1 MEYKLKQKIDVGNI
15 DHIGIVVPNI
25 EQAIRHYE
33 KNFNVE
39 RGEIK
44 VSKKQNVKISLLEF
58 KNIKLEFI
66 EPLNQKSPVKRFLS
80 KNPLGGLHHF
90 GFEVNNINETYKIA
104 QDLELNPIEKP
115 SEGYHGKLLFFLH
128 PKKMMNTLI
137 EIISK
142 H

>member
-1 MEYKLKQKIDVGNI
+1 MKQKIEVGNI
-15 DHIGIVVPNI
+15 DHVGIVVPSI
-25 EQAIRHYE
+25 EQAIKHYE
-33 KNFNVE
+33 KNFNIE

-44 VSKKQNVKISLLEF
+44 VSKKQQVKISLLEF
-58 KNIKLEFI
+58 KNIRLELI
-66 EPLNQKSPVKRFLS
+66 EPLNKESPINGFLS
-80 KNPLGGLHHF
+80 KNPLGGLHHL
-90 GFEVNNINETYKIA
+90 GLEVNNIDKTYEIA
-104 QDLELNPIEKP
+104 ENLELDPIGKP

>member
-1 MEYKLKQKIDVGNI
+1 LKQKIEVGNI
-15 DHIGIVVPNI
+15 DHVGIVVPSI
-25 EQAIRHYE
+25 EQAIKHYE

-44 VSKKQNVKISLLEF
+44 VSKKQQVKISLLEF
-58 KNIKLEFI
+58 KNIRLELI
-66 EPLNQKSPVKRFLS
+66 EPLNKESPINGFLS
-80 KNPLGGLHHF
+80 KNPLGGLHHL
-90 GFEVNNINETYKIA
+90 GLEVNNIDKTYEIA
-104 QDLELNPIEKP
+104 ENLELDPIGKP

>member
-1 MEYKLKQKIDVGNI
+1 MKQKIEVENI
-15 DHIGIVVPNI
+15 DHVGIVVPSI
-25 EQAIRHYE
+25 EQAIKHYE

-44 VSKKQNVKISLLEF
+44 VSKKQQVKISLLEF
-58 KNIKLEFI
+58 KNIRLELI
-66 EPLNQKSPVKRFLS
+66 EPLNKESPINGFLS
-80 KNPLGGLHHF
+80 KNPLGGLHHL
-90 GFEVNNINETYKIA
+90 GLEVNNIDKTYEIA
-104 QDLELNPIEKP
+104 ENLELDPIGKP
-115 SEGYHGKLLFFLH
+115 SEGYHGKLLLFLH

>member
-1 MEYKLKQKIDVGNI
+1 MKQQIEVENI
-15 DHIGIVVPNI
+15 DHVGIVVPSI
-25 EQAIRHYE
+25 EQAIKHYE

-44 VSKKQNVKISLLEF
+44 VSKKQQVKISLLEF
-58 KNIKLEFI
+58 KNIRLELI
-66 EPLNQKSPVKRFLS
+66 EPLNKESPINGFLS
-80 KNPLGGLHHF
+80 KNPLGGLHHL
-90 GFEVNNINETYKIA
+90 GLEVNNIDKTYEIA
-104 QDLELNPIEKP
+104 ENLELDPIGKP

>member
-1 MEYKLKQKIDVGNI
+1 LKQKIEVGNI
-15 DHIGIVVPNI
+15 DHVGIVVPSI
-25 EQAIRHYE
+25 EQAIKHYE

-44 VSKKQNVKISLLEF
+44 VSKKQQVKISLLEF
-58 KNIKLEFI
+58 KNIRLELI
-66 EPLNQKSPVKRFLS
+66 EPLNKESPINGFLS
-80 KNPLGGLHHF
+80 KNPLGGLHHL
-90 GFEVNNINETYKIA
+90 GLEVNNIDKTYQIA
-104 QDLELNPIEKP
+104 QNLELNPIEKP

>member
-1 MEYKLKQKIDVGNI
+1 MKQKIEVGNI
-15 DHIGIVVPNI
+15 DHVGIVVPSI
-25 EQAIRHYE
+25 EQAIKHYE

-44 VSKKQNVKISLLEF
+44 ISKKQQVKISLLEF
-58 KNIKLEFI
+58 KNIRLELI
-66 EPLNQKSPVKRFLS
+66 EPLNKESPINGFLS
-80 KNPLGGLHHF
+80 KNPLGGLHHL
-90 GFEVNNINETYKIA
+90 GLEVNNIDKTYEIA
-104 QDLELNPIEKP
+104 ENLELDPIGKP

>member
-1 MEYKLKQKIDVGNI
+1 MKQKISVENI
-15 DHIGIVVPNI
+15 DHVGIVVPNI
-25 EQAIRHYE
+25 EQAIRHYK

-39 RGEIK
+39 CGEIK
-44 VSKKQNVKISLLEF
+44 VSKKQKVKISLIEF
-58 KNIKLEFI
+58 KNIKLELI
-66 EPLNQKSPVKRFLS
+66 EPLDHESPVNSFLS
-80 KNPLGGLHHF
+80 KNPLGGLHHL
-90 GFEVNNINETYKIA
+90 GLEVNNIDETYDIA
-104 QDLELNPIEKP
+104 QNLELNPIGKP

>member
-1 MEYKLKQKIDVGNI
+1 MKQKIEVGNI
-15 DHIGIVVPNI
+15 DHVGIVVPSI
-25 EQAIRHYE
+25 EQAIKHYE

-44 VSKKQNVKISLLEF
+44 VSKKQQVKISLLEF
-58 KNIKLEFI
+58 KNIRLELI
-66 EPLNQKSPVKRFLS
+66 EPLNKESPINGFLS
-80 KNPLGGLHHF
+80 KNPLGGLHHL
-90 GFEVNNINETYKIA
+90 GLEVNNIDKTYEIA
-104 QDLELNPIEKP
+104 ENLKLDPIGKP

>member
-1 MEYKLKQKIDVGNI
+1 MKQKIEVGNI
-15 DHIGIVVPNI
+15 DHVGIVVPSI
-25 EQAIRHYE
+25 EQAIKHYE

-44 VSKKQNVKISLLEF
+44 VSKKQQVKISLLEF
-58 KNIKLEFI
+58 KNIRFEFI
-66 EPLNQKSPVKRFLS
+66 EPLDQESPVNSFLS
-80 KNPLGGLHHF
+80 KNPFGGLHHL
-90 GFEVNNINETYKIA
+90 GLEVNNIDKTYEIA
-104 QDLELNPIEKP
+104 ENLELNPIGKP

>member
-1 MEYKLKQKIDVGNI
+1 MKQKIDVGNI

-39 RGEIK
+39 RGKIK
-44 VSKKQNVKISLLEF
+44 VSKKQNVKISFLEF
-58 KNIKLEFI
+58 KNIKLELI
-66 EPLNQKSPVKRFLS
+66 EPLNEKSPVNGFLS
-80 KNPLGGLHHF
+80 KNPLGGLHHL
-90 GFEVNNINETYKIA
+90 GFEVNNIYETYKIA
-104 QDLELNPIEKP
+104 KNLELNPIEKP

-128 PKKMMNTLI
+128 PKKIMNTLI

>member
-1 MEYKLKQKIDVGNI
+1 MKQKIEVGNI
-15 DHIGIVVPNI
+15 DHVGIVVPSI
-25 EQAIRHYE
+25 EQAIKHYE

-44 VSKKQNVKISLLEF
+44 VSKKQQVKISLLEF
-58 KNIKLEFI
+58 KNIRLELI
-66 EPLNQKSPVKRFLS
+66 EPLNKESPINGFLS
-80 KNPLGGLHHF
+80 KNPLGGLHHL
-90 GFEVNNINETYKIA
+90 GLEVNNIDKTYEIA
-104 QDLELNPIEKP
+104 ENLELDPIGKP

>member
-1 MEYKLKQKIDVGNI
+1 MRLKQKIEVGNI
-15 DHIGIVVPNI
+15 DHVGIVVPSI
-25 EQAIRHYE
+25 EQAIKHYE

-44 VSKKQNVKISLLEF
+44 VSKKQQVKISLLEF
-58 KNIKLEFI
+58 KNIRLELI
-66 EPLNQKSPVKRFLS
+66 EPLNKESPINGFLS
-80 KNPLGGLHHF
+80 KNPLGGLHHL
-90 GFEVNNINETYKIA
+90 GLEVNNIDKTYEIA
-104 QDLELNPIEKP
+104 ENLELDPIGKP

>member
-1 MEYKLKQKIDVGNI
+1 MKQKIEVEHI
-15 DHIGIVVPNI
+15 DHVGIVVPSI
-25 EQAIRHYE
+25 EQAIKQYE
-33 KNFNVE
+33 NNFNVE

-44 VSKKQNVKISLLEF
+44 ISKKQKVKISLLKF
-58 KNIKLEFI
+58 KNIKLELI
-66 EPLNQKSPVKRFLS
+66 EPLDQQSPINGFLS
-80 KNPLGGLHHF
+80 KNPLGGLHHL
-90 GFEVNNINETYKIA
+90 GLEVNNIDKTYEIA
-104 QDLELNPIEKP
+104 ENLELNPIGKP

>member
-1 MEYKLKQKIDVGNI
+1 MKQKIEVGNI
-15 DHIGIVVPNI
+15 DHVGIVVPSI
-25 EQAIRHYE
+25 EQAIKHYE

-44 VSKKQNVKISLLEF
+44 VSKKQQVKISLLEF
-58 KNIKLEFI
+58 KNIRLELI
-66 EPLNQKSPVKRFLS
+66 EPLNKESPINGFLS
-80 KNPLGGLHHF
+80 KNPLGGLHHL
-90 GFEVNNINETYKIA
+90 GLEVNNIDKTYEIA
-104 QDLELNPIEKP
+104 ENLELNPIGKP

>member
-1 MEYKLKQKIDVGNI
+1 LKQKIEVENI
-15 DHIGIVVPNI
+15 DHVGIVVPSI
-25 EQAIRHYE
+25 EQAIKHYE

-44 VSKKQNVKISLLEF
+44 VSKKQQVKISLLEF
-58 KNIKLEFI
+58 KNIRLELI
-66 EPLNQKSPVKRFLS
+66 EPLNKESPINGFLS
-80 KNPLGGLHHF
+80 KNPLGGLHHL
-90 GFEVNNINETYKIA
+90 GLEVNNIDKTYEIA
-104 QDLELNPIEKP
+104 ENLELDPIGKP

>member
-1 MEYKLKQKIDVGNI
+1 MKQKIEVGNI
-15 DHIGIVVPNI
+15 DHVGIVVPSI
-25 EQAIRHYE
+25 EQAIKHYE

-44 VSKKQNVKISLLEF
+44 VSKKQQVKISLLEF
-58 KNIKLEFI
+58 KNIRLELI
-66 EPLNQKSPVKRFLS
+66 EPLNKESPLNGFLS
-80 KNPLGGLHHF
+80 KNPLGGLHHL
-90 GFEVNNINETYKIA
+90 GLEVNNIDKTYEIA
-104 QDLELNPIEKP
+104 ENLELDPIGKP

>member
-1 MEYKLKQKIDVGNI
+1 MKQKIEVGNI
-15 DHIGIVVPNI
+15 DHVGIVVPSI
-25 EQAIRHYE
+25 EQAIKHYE

-44 VSKKQNVKISLLEF
+44 VSKKQQVKISLLEF
-58 KNIKLEFI
+58 KNIRLELI
-66 EPLNQKSPVKRFLS
+66 EPLDKESPINGFLS
-80 KNPLGGLHHF
+80 KNPLGGLHHL
-90 GFEVNNINETYKIA
+90 GLEVNNIDKTYEIA
-104 QDLELNPIEKP
+104 ENLELDPIGKP

>member
-39 RGEIK
+39 RGKIK
-44 VSKKQNVKISLLEF
+44 VSKKQNVKISFLEF
-58 KNIKLEFI
+58 KNIKLELI
-66 EPLNQKSPVKRFLS
+66 EPLNEKSPVNGFLS
-80 KNPLGGLHHF
+80 KNPLGGLHHL
-90 GFEVNNINETYKIA
+90 GFEVNNIYETYKIA
-104 QDLELNPIEKP
+104 KNLELNPIEKP

>member
-1 MEYKLKQKIDVGNI
+1 LKQKIEVGNI
-15 DHIGIVVPNI
+15 DHVGIVVPSI
-25 EQAIRHYE
+25 EQAIKHYE

-44 VSKKQNVKISLLEF
+44 VSKKQQVKISLLEF
-58 KNIKLEFI
+58 KNIRLELI
-66 EPLNQKSPVKRFLS
+66 EPLNKESPINGFLS
-80 KNPLGGLHHF
+80 KNPLGGLHHL
-90 GFEVNNINETYKIA
+90 GLEVNNIDKTYEIA
-104 QDLELNPIEKP
+104 ENLELNPIGKP

>member
-1 MEYKLKQKIDVGNI
+1 MKQKIEVENI
-15 DHIGIVVPNI
+15 DHVGIVVPSI
-25 EQAIRHYE
+25 EQAIKHYE

-44 VSKKQNVKISLLEF
+44 VSKKQQVKISLLEF
-58 KNIKLEFI
+58 KNIRLELI
-66 EPLNQKSPVKRFLS
+66 EPLNKESPINGFLS
-80 KNPLGGLHHF
+80 KNPLGGLHHL
-90 GFEVNNINETYKIA
+90 GLEVNNIDKTYEIA
-104 QDLELNPIEKP
+104 ENLELDPIGKP

>member
-1 MEYKLKQKIDVGNI
+1 MKQKIGVENI
-15 DHIGIVVPNI
+15 DHVGIVVPSI
-25 EQAIRHYE
+25 EQAIKHYE

-44 VSKKQNVKISLLEF
+44 VSKKQQVKISLLEF
-58 KNIKLEFI
+58 KNIRLELI
-66 EPLNQKSPVKRFLS
+66 EPLNKESPINGFLS
-80 KNPLGGLHHF
+80 KNPLGGLHHL
-90 GFEVNNINETYKIA
+90 GLEVNNIDKTYEIA
-104 QDLELNPIEKP
+104 ENLELDPIGKP

-128 PKKMMNTLI
+128 PKKMMNILI

>member
-1 MEYKLKQKIDVGNI
+1 MKQKIEVENI
-15 DHIGIVVPNI
+15 DHVGIVVPSI
-25 EQAIRHYE
+25 EQAIKHYE

-44 VSKKQNVKISLLEF
+44 ISKKQKVKISLLKF
-58 KNIKLEFI
+58 KNIKLELI
-66 EPLNQKSPVKRFLS
+66 EPLDHESPVNSFLS
-80 KNPLGGLHHF
+80 KNPLGGLHHL
-90 GFEVNNINETYKIA
+90 GLEVNNIDETYDIA
-104 QDLELNPIEKP
+104 QNLELNPIEKP
-115 SEGYHGKLLFFLH
+115 SEGYHGKLLFVLH

>member
-1 MEYKLKQKIDVGNI
+1 MKQKIEVGNI
-15 DHIGIVVPNI
+15 DHVGIVVPSI
-25 EQAIRHYE
+25 EQAIKHYE

-39 RGEIK
+39 RCEIK
-44 VSKKQNVKISLLEF
+44 VSKKQQVKISLLKF
-58 KNIKLEFI
+58 KNIRLELI
-66 EPLNQKSPVKRFLS
+66 EPLNKESPINGFLS
-80 KNPLGGLHHF
+80 KNPLGGLHHL
-90 GFEVNNINETYKIA
+90 GLEVNNIDKTYEIA
-104 QDLELNPIEKP
+104 ENLELDPIGKP

>member
-1 MEYKLKQKIDVGNI
+1 MKQKIEVGNI
-15 DHIGIVVPNI
+15 DHVGIVVPSI
-25 EQAIRHYE
+25 EQAIKLYE

-44 VSKKQNVKISLLEF
+44 VSKKQQVKISLLEF
-58 KNIKLEFI
+58 KNIRLELI
-66 EPLNQKSPVKRFLS
+66 EPLNKESPINGFLS
-80 KNPLGGLHHF
+80 KNPLGGLHHL
-90 GFEVNNINETYKIA
+90 GLEVNNIDKTYEIA
-104 QDLELNPIEKP
+104 ENLELDPIGKP

>member
-1 MEYKLKQKIDVGNI
+1 MKQKIEVGNI
-15 DHIGIVVPNI
+15 DHVGIVVPSI
-25 EQAIRHYE
+25 EQAIKHYE

-44 VSKKQNVKISLLEF
+44 VKKKQQVKISLLEF
-58 KNIKLEFI
+58 KNIRLELI
-66 EPLNQKSPVKRFLS
+66 EPLNKESPINGFLS
-80 KNPLGGLHHF
+80 KNPLGGLHHL
-90 GFEVNNINETYKIA
+90 GLEVNNIDKTYEIA
-104 QDLELNPIEKP
+104 ENLELDPIGKP

>member
-1 MEYKLKQKIDVGNI
+1 MKQKIEVGNI
-15 DHIGIVVPNI
+15 DHVGIVVPSI
-25 EQAIRHYE
+25 EQAIKHYE

-44 VSKKQNVKISLLEF
+44 VSKNQQVKISLLEF
-58 KNIKLEFI
+58 KNIRLELI
-66 EPLNQKSPVKRFLS
+66 EPLNKESPINGFLS
-80 KNPLGGLHHF
+80 KNPLGGLHHL
-90 GFEVNNINETYKIA
+90 GLEVNNIDKTYEIA
-104 QDLELNPIEKP
+104 ENLELDPIGKP

>member
-1 MEYKLKQKIDVGNI
+1 MKQKIEVGNI
-15 DHIGIVVPNI
+15 DHVGIVVPSI
-25 EQAIRHYE
+25 EQAIKHYE

-44 VSKKQNVKISLLEF
+44 VSKKQQVKISLLEF
-58 KNIKLEFI
+58 KNIRLELI
-66 EPLNQKSPVKRFLS
+66 EPLNKESPINGFLS
-80 KNPLGGLHHF
+80 KNPLGGLHHL
-90 GFEVNNINETYKIA
+90 GLEVDNINKTYEIA
-104 QDLELNPIEKP
+104 ENLELDPIGKP

>member
-1 MEYKLKQKIDVGNI
+1 MKQKIEVENI
-15 DHIGIVVPNI
+15 DHVGIVVPSI
-25 EQAIRHYE
+25 EQAIKHYE

-44 VSKKQNVKISLLEF
+44 VSKKQQVKISLLEF
-58 KNIKLEFI
+58 KNIRLELI
-66 EPLNQKSPVKRFLS
+66 EPLNKKSPINGFLS
-80 KNPLGGLHHF
+80 KNPLGGLHHL
-90 GFEVNNINETYKIA
+90 GLEVNNIDKTYEIA
-104 QDLELNPIEKP
+104 ENLELDPIGKP

>member
-1 MEYKLKQKIDVGNI
+1 LKQKIEVGNI
-15 DHIGIVVPNI
+15 DHVGIVVPSI
-25 EQAIRHYE
+25 EQAIKHYE
-33 KNFNVE
+33 KNFNVQ

-44 VSKKQNVKISLLEF
+44 VSKKQQVKISLLEF
-58 KNIKLEFI
+58 KNIRLELI
-66 EPLNQKSPVKRFLS
+66 EPLNKESPINGFLS
-80 KNPLGGLHHF
+80 KNPLGGLHHL
-90 GFEVNNINETYKIA
+90 GLEVNNIDKTYEIA
-104 QDLELNPIEKP
+104 ENLELDPIGKP